1 MTAIILCGGEGTRL
15 RPYTYN
21 IPKPMLRLGNR
32 PILEFVLLNLKRY
45 GVKDFILTVGYLHD
59 KILDYFGDG
68 SKFGINIEYLV
79 EDEKLNTAGSV
90 LGAKDK
96 LKDTFFVGMGD
107 HITAINVDE
116 MLKFHKQKGNLVTMA
131 LKMQGTP
138 MEYGIVS
145 MNDDDL
151 TISTF
156 LEKPIL
162 SNLINAGIY
171 ILEPEIF
178 DYVKPKDDF
187 AKDVFPRLLEKG
199 KGISGYKFTEYWAD
213 IGRIHDYETMN
224 AIMSVIELSLA
235 LKEDDLK
242 TGKKGHI

>member
-1 MTAIILCGGEGTRL
+1 MKAVILCGGEGTRL

-21 IPKPMLRLGNR
+21 IPKPMLKLGNR

-59 KILDYFGDG
+59 RILDYFGDG
-68 SKFGINIEYLV
+68 SKLGINIEYLV

-90 LGAKDK
+90 LGAKDR
-96 LKDTFFVGMGD
+96 LNDTFFVGMGD
-107 HITAINVDE
+107 HITAINVND
-116 MLKFHKQKGNLVTMA
+116 MLAFHRWKGNIATIA

-145 MNDDDL
+145 VDENDSV
-151 TISTF
+151 STF

-178 DYVKPKDDF
+178 DYIGPKEDF
-187 AKDVFPRLLEKG
+187 ARDVFPKMLASG

-224 AIMSVIELSLA
+224 AIMSVIELSLV
-235 LKEDDLK
+235 LKESEL
-242 TGKKGHI
+242 TGGNP

>member
-1 MTAIILCGGEGTRL
+1 MKAVILCGGEGTRL

-21 IPKPMLRLGNR
+21 IPKPMLKLGNR
-32 PILEFVLLNLKRY
+32 PILEFVLLNLKRH

-59 KILDYFGDG
+59 KIVDYFGDG
-68 SKFGINIEYLV
+68 SKWGLNIEYLV

-96 LKDTFFVGMGD
+96 LTDTFFVGMGD
-107 HITAINVDE
+107 HITAIDVSE
-116 MLKFHKQKGNLVTMA
+116 MLAFHKQKGNIATIA
-131 LKMQGTP
+131 LKLQGTP
-138 MEYGIVS
+138 VEYGIVS
-145 MNDDDL
+145 LDDDNC
-151 TISTF
+151 ISTF

-178 DYVKPKDDF
+178 DFISPKEDF
-187 AKDVFPRLLEKG
+187 AKDVFPRLLANG
-199 KGISGYKFTEYWAD
+199 KKISGYKFTEYWAD

-224 AIMSVIELSLA
+224 AIMSVVELSLA
-235 LKEDDLK
+235 LKEN
-242 TGKKGHI
+242 GK

>member
-1 MTAIILCGGEGTRL
+1 MKAVILCGGEGTRL

-45 GVKDFILTVGYLHD
+45 GIRDFILTVGYLHD
-59 KILDYFGDG
+59 KIFDYFGDG
-68 SKFGINIEYLV
+68 SKFGVNIEYV
-79 EDEKLNTAGSV
+79 IENEKLNTAGSV
-90 LGAKDK
+90 LGAKNK
-96 LKDTFFVGMGD
+96 LTETFFVGMGD

-116 MLKFHKQKGNLVTMA
+116 MLAFHKKKNNIATIA

-138 MEYGIVS
+138 VEYGIVGL
-145 MNDDDL
+145 NDDD

-156 LEKPIL
+156 MEKPIL

-178 DYVKPKDDF
+178 DYINPKEDF
-187 AKDVFPRLLEKG
+187 AKHVFPRLLEQG
-199 KGISGYKFTEYWAD
+199 KKISGYKFTEYWAD

-235 LKEDDLK
+235 LKEADSPK
-242 TGKKGHI
+242 